1 MSNYGNEF
9 KNKHILIVGA
19 SGGIGSG
26 ISKKLANEGARLT
39 LMARNR
45 EKLEQLNNGLNG
57 SDHNI
62 YISDMNDVD
71 LISRQIDDVVA
82 MSGPFDGLV
91 YCAGITKD
99 RPLRQ
104 FKPAVVL
111 EVMRVNLL
119 SFIEVVRCCTSTGYF
134 NEGMKI
140 VGISSNASTIGETAH
155 TVYAASKAGMDAA
168 VRCMAKE
175 LSGKGINV
183 NTIQPGMIDTEMY
196 QSFLNN
202 FRDPE
207 EANKALLKRQYLGVG
222 KPEDVAELTA
232 FLLSS
237 SSDFITGTSIPLDG
251 GSTSS

>member
-45 EKLEQLNNGLNG
+45 EKLERLNNGLNG

-119 SFIEVVRCCTSTGYF
+119 SFIEVVRCCTSAGHF

-140 VGISSNASTIGETAH
+140 VGLMLILFSLE
-155 TVYAASKAGMDAA
+155 
-168 VRCMAKE
+168 
-175 LSGKGINV
+175 
-183 NTIQPGMIDTEMY
+183 
-196 QSFLNN
+196 
-202 FRDPE
+202 
-207 EANKALLKRQYLGVG
+207 
-222 KPEDVAELTA
+222 
-232 FLLSS
+232 
-237 SSDFITGTSIPLDG
+237 
-251 GSTSS
+251 

>member
-1 MSNYGNEF
+1 MITFNKEF
-9 KNKHILIVGA
+9 TDKHVLVVGA
-19 SGGIGSG
+19 TGGIGSE
-26 ISKKLANEGARLT
+26 ICRKLAKEGAKLS
-39 LMARNR
+39 LIARNE
-45 EKLEQLNNGLNG
+45 EKLEQLKSELSGANHIICLA
-57 SDHNI
+57 
-62 YISDMNDVD
+62 DMNDTDSISSTMDD
-71 LISRQIDDVVA
+71 LVA
-82 MSGPFDGLV
+82 KAGPLDGLV

-104 FKPAVVL
+104 FKPDVVA

-119 SFIEVVRCCTSTGYF
+119 SFIEIVRCATSVGHF
-134 NEGMKI
+134 NKGLKI

-155 TVYAASKAGMDAA
+155 TAYAASKAGMDAA

-196 QSFLNN
+196 QSFLKNH
-202 FRDPE
+202 RDPD
-207 EANKALLKRQYLGVG
+207 EANKALINRQYLGVG

-237 SSDFITGTSIPLDG
+237 SSKFITGTSIPLDG

>member
-1 MSNYGNEF
+1 MSSYDNDF
-9 KNKHILIVGA
+9 KKKHILIVGA
-19 SGGIGSG
+19 SGGIGSA
-26 ISKKLANEGARLT
+26 ISKKLAIEGTRLS
-39 LMARNR
+39 LMARNKDSL
-45 EKLEQLNNGLNG
+45 EKLKGELEGTG
-57 SDHNI
+57 HHI
-62 YISDMNDVD
+62 FVADMNETENISLVVD
-71 LISRQIDDVVA
+71 DLVSQ
-82 MSGPFDGLV
+82 MGPLDGLV

-104 FKPAVVL
+104 FKPAVVS

-119 SFIEVVRCCTSTGYF
+119 SFIEIVRCCTGVGHF

-155 TVYAASKAGMDAA
+155 TAYAASKAGMDAA

-196 QSFLNN
+196 HSFLSS

-207 EANKALLKRQYLGVG
+207 EANNALIKRQYLGVG
-222 KPEDVAELTA
+222 KPKDVAELTV

-237 SSDFITGTSIPLDG
+237 SAGFITGTSIPIDG